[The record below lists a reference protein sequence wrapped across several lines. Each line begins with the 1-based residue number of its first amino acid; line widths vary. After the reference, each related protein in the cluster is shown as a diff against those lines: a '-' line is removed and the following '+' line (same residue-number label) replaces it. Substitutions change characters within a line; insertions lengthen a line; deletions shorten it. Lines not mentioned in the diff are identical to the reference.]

1 MRRWQNNVR
10 SAFERRGNE
19 WGYMIVAAIGFSATV
34 AFAEDTAGKAGNAL
48 LPTAMEGYLQRARSA
63 NPELMAL
70 EARFHAAE
78 EVVPQSAALPDPS
91 LQWTYFVEP
100 VQTRTG
106 PQESV
111 FTLSQRFPWFGKLSN
126 SKKSASAEAD
136 ALWSAYES
144 KELELVKHVC
154 LGFFEY
160 GFVNRAIDLTRK
172 NRDWLLTLEPVIEE
186 KVKAGGDLNPLLR
199 LKVEIGRVDD
209 ALQSLEQR
217 RLVESANL
225 SELMALPH
233 DTLLPWPTWSAP
245 GVVTEFPRCHA
256 GAQLHRSRRPGGQS
270 HPAGC
275 R

>member
-1 MRRWQNNVR
+1 
-10 SAFERRGNE
+10 
-19 WGYMIVAAIGFSATV
+19 
-34 AFAEDTAGKAGNAL
+34 
-48 LPTAMEGYLQRARSA
+48 
-63 NPELMAL
+63 MAL

-144 KELELVKHVC
+144 KELELVKQVS

-209 ALQSLEQR
+209 ALQSLE
-217 RLVESANL
+217 SGGSSN
-225 SELMALPH
+225 P
-233 DTLLPWPTWSAP
+233 PT
-245 GVVTEFPRCHA
+245 
-256 GAQLHRSRRPGGQS
+256 
-270 HPAGC
+270 
-275 R
+275 